1 MIKKLFFI
9 LFLFNITISFSQE
22 KSITQLSAAPNPFT
36 TSTKIHFNAVHAG
49 IVIFN
54 VKNILGKTIHKKQL
68 TVQKG
73 KNIISFF
80 KQQLL
85 PGIYIYSIQNKKSI
99 VSKRLVI
106 Q

>member
-73 KNIISFF
+73 KNTISFF
-80 KQQLL
+80 KRQLL

>member
-9 LFLFNITISFSQE
+9 LFLFNITANFSQE
-22 KSITQLSAAPNPFT
+22 KPITQLSAAPNPFT
-36 TSTKIHFNAVHAG
+36 TSTKIHFNAVQAG

-54 VKNILGKTIHKKQL
+54 VKNILGKTVHKKQL

-73 KNIISFF
+73 KNTISFF
-80 KQQLL
+80 KRQLL